1 MKIHCLFEQSGTFKN
16 EFKKL
21 GFEAYDYDIL
31 DDFGQTDY
39 KINLFEEI
47 KKEYEGGV
55 SIFQNISKDDL
66 VMAFFPCIRFEASI
80 LLSFRG
86 QNKAFKKWDNVQKMK
101 YCIKL
106 HEELHQLYV
115 LVNQLFIIAIRNGFK
130 MIVENPYSKEHY
142 LHRYWCIKPSVID
155 KNRRER
161 GDYYVKPTQY
171 WFINCEP
178 KNNLIFEAMEINAVG
193 GKDAVRNIT
202 ASHFK
207 DENVKSQ
214 KVARSMIHP
223 DYANRFIREF
233 IID

>member
-55 SIFQNISKDDL
+55 SIFQNISNDDL

-86 QNKAFKKWDNVQKMK
+86 QNKALKKWDNVQKME

-155 KNRRER
+155 TNRVER
-161 GDYYVKPTQY
+161 GDYYKKPTQY
-171 WFINCEP
+171 WFVNCEP
-178 KNNLIFEAMEINAVG
+178 KNNLIMEIAPNNKVE
-193 GKDAVRNIT
+193 KTVEWIT
-202 ASHFK
+202 AKSFGHEK
-207 DENVKSQ
+207 VKSQ
-214 KVARSMIHP
+214 RVARSMIHP